1 MPGYGFVRVCAAVPR
16 LALGDCA
23 ENAANHAAF
32 VKKAAK
38 EKAQLI
44 VFPKLS
50 LTGATC
56 GDLFR
61 QPSLAKRA
69 LFALKG
75 LVSKLALKN
84 AVCVVGLPVLLEG
97 RLYDAACVFQKGRL
111 LGLELNTL
119 PENYVFSVPEKGFSC
134 SFKLLNQN
142 VLCGT
147 DLVFR
152 SENFSFTVG
161 FDSELLS
168 PSQPLSKR
176 AALGEM
182 IAVVGAVPE
191 LAGSFNKF
199 RNTASSLSGLWKRG
213 LVFASSASGESST
226 DNCYAGRAFVFEK
239 GRLLSGRKQFQAED
253 TLTIADV
260 DCEFLRFERPLEVPS
275 DESLVPFLIS
285 ELQDPKPDL
294 ALNPFV
300 PDDKALR
307 DARCE
312 EIFSIQC
319 GGLKRRM
326 EHTKAKRAVIGVS
339 GGLDSTLAL
348 LVAREAQGLRG
359 LGPGSIL
366 GITMPCFGTSGRTKS
381 NACALMEEL
390 GIEYRTIDIKGSLE
404 RHFKDISHPNDLHDA
419 AYENAQA
426 RERTQILMDV
436 ANSECGLA
444 VGTGD
449 LSEAAL
455 GWATYGGDQMAMYN
469 VNCGIP
475 KTLVRAVVAWYA
487 EKVGGKI
494 GAILSDIID
503 TPISPELLPAV
514 NGKATQKTEESV
526 GPYELHDFFIYHML
540 RRGASPEKLF
550 FLAKTVFAKRFK
562 EEKIKECLKIFLSRF
577 MSQQFKRSCSPDGVG
592 TGSVSLSPR
601 AGLRMPSDISS
612 ALWLEKL

>member
-1 MPGYGFVRVCAAVPR
+1 MPDYGFVRVCAAVPN
-16 LALGDCA
+16 LSLGDCA
-23 ENAANHAAF
+23 KNAADHLAF
-32 VKKAAK
+32 ARSAGRA
-38 EKAQLI
+38 KAQLV
-44 VFPKLS
+44 VFPELS

-61 QPSLAKRA
+61 QSGFPKRA
-69 LFALKG
+69 LAGLKELVGKLQKSDAVFVAG
-75 LVSKLALKN
+75 LPLALD
-84 AVCVVGLPVLLEG
+84 G
-97 RLYDAACVFQKGRL
+97 RLYDSACVFQKGKI
-111 LGLELNTL
+111 LGFALNSI
-119 PENYVFSVPEKGFSC
+119 PNDRAFNVPEKGFAGSA
-134 SFKLLNQN
+134 KIMGQT
-142 VLCGT
+142 VRYGT

-152 SENFSFTVG
+152 SERFSFTVG
-161 FDSELLS
+161 FGSELNDPLL
-168 PSQPLSKR
+168 PLSGR
-176 AALGEM
+176 AAFGE
-182 IAVVGAVPE
+182 ITVVMDAAPE
-191 LAGSFNKF
+191 LAGSYVKF
-199 RNTASSLSGLWKRG
+199 KNVASSLSLVWKRG
-213 LVFASSASGESST
+213 LVYASSSSGESST
-226 DNCYAGRAFVFEK
+226 DNYYGGRAFVFEE
-239 GRLLSGRKQFQAED
+239 GRLLGGTKQFQAEG
-253 TLTIADV
+253 TLTCSDV
-260 DCEFLRFERPLEVPS
+260 DCEFLRFDRPLEIPPKENVVDFSVP
-275 DESLVPFLIS
+275 
-285 ELQDPKPDL
+285 ELKEPKPTV
-294 ALNPFV
+294 AVNPFV
-300 PDDKALR
+300 PDGEAER

-319 GGLKRRM
+319 GGLARRLA
-326 EHTKAKRAVIGVS
+326 HTKAKRAVIGVS

-390 GIEYRTIDIKGSLE
+390 GIEFRTIDIHSSLE
-404 RHFKDISHPNDLHDA
+404 RHFKDISHPKDLHDA

-436 ANSECGLA
+436 ANSEAGLA

-487 EKVGGKI
+487 KKVGGKI
-494 GAILSDIID
+494 GKILSDIIA

-514 NGKATQKTEESV
+514 KGEATQKTEDSV
-526 GPYELHDFFIYHML
+526 GPYEIHDFFIYHML
-540 RRGASPEKLF
+540 RRGATPGKLLFLANAAFAGRFSPEK
-550 FLAKTVFAKRFK
+550 
-562 EEKIKECLKIFLSRF
+562 IKACLKIFLGRF
-577 MSQQFKRSCSPDGVG
+577 FSQQFKRSCSPDGVG

-612 ALWLEKL
+612 APWLDEV

>member
-1 MPGYGFVRVCAAVPR
+1 MPDYGFVRVCAAVPR
-16 LALGDCA
+16 LVLGGCA
-23 ENAANHAAF
+23 ENAASQIAF
-32 VKKAAK
+32 AKEAAAK
-38 EKAQLI
+38 KGQLI

-61 QPSLAKRA
+61 QPSLARRA
-69 LFALKG
+69 LSALKE
-75 LVSKLALKN
+75 LVSKLAKSD
-84 AVCVVGLPVLLEG
+84 AVCVAGLPLFLEG
-97 RLYDAACVFQKGRL
+97 RLYDAACVFQKGRI
-111 LGLELNTL
+111 LGIELNTL
-119 PENYVFSVPEKGFSC
+119 PSDGVFSVPEKGLPNL
-134 SFKLLNQN
+134 FKIGSQN

-152 SENFSFTVG
+152 SERFSFTVG
-161 FDSELLS
+161 FDSELLA

-176 AALGEM
+176 AAFGEM
-182 IAVVGAVPE
+182 IAVLGAVPE
-191 LAGSFNKF
+191 LAASFEKF
-199 RNTASSLSGLWKRG
+199 KNIASSQSELWKRG
-213 LVFASSASGESST
+213 LLFVSSASGESST

-239 GRLLSGRKQFQAED
+239 GKVLAAKKQFQAED
-253 TLTIADV
+253 TLTLADI
-260 DCEFLRFERPLEVPS
+260 DCEFLRFERPLEVPPG
-275 DESLVPFLIS
+275 ESVAEFSVP
-285 ELQDPKPDL
+285 ELKSPKPIL
-294 ALNPFV
+294 AVNPFV
-300 PDDKALR
+300 PGDKAAR

-319 GGLKRRM
+319 GGLARRM
-326 EHTKAKRAVIGVS
+326 AHTKAKRAVVGVS

-359 LGPGSIL
+359 LGPETIL
-366 GITMPCFGTSGRTKS
+366 GITMPCFGTSSRTKS

-390 GIEYRTIDIKGSLE
+390 GIDFRTIDIKGSLD
-404 RHFKDISHPNDLHDA
+404 RHFKDISHPEDLHDA

-436 ANSECGLA
+436 ANSEGGLA

-475 KTLVRAVVAWYA
+475 KTLVRAVVTWYA
-487 EKVGGKI
+487 EKVGGRI
-494 GAILSDIID
+494 GEILFDIID

-514 NGKATQKTEESV
+514 KGKATQKTEDSV

-540 RRGASPEKLF
+540 RRGASPEKLL
-550 FLAKTVFAKRFK
+550 FLATIAFDKRYSQSR
-562 EEKIKECLKIFLSRF
+562 IKDCLKIFLFRF
-577 MSQQFKRSCSPDGVG
+577 FSQQFKRSCSPDGVG

-601 AGLRMPSDISS
+601 AGLKMPSDISS
-612 ALWLEKL
+612 AVWLEKL

>member
-16 LALGDCA
+16 LVLGDCA
-23 ENAANHAAF
+23 ENAANISAF
-32 VKKAAK
+32 AK
-38 EKAQLI
+38 EAARKKAQLV

-50 LTGATC
+50 LTGTTC

-61 QPSLAKRA
+61 QPSLARRA
-69 LFALKG
+69 LSALKE
-75 LVSKLALKN
+75 LVNKLAKTDV
-84 AVCVVGLPVLLEG
+84 VCVVGLPILLEG
-97 RLYDAACVFQKGRL
+97 RLYDAACVFQKGKI

-119 PENYVFSVPEKGFSC
+119 PASGVFSVPEKGFPGF
-134 SFKLLNQN
+134 FKVNSQS

-152 SENFSFTVG
+152 SENFSFTVA
-161 FDSELLS
+161 FDSELFA
-168 PSQPLSKR
+168 PSQPLAKR
-176 AALGEM
+176 AAFGEVT
-182 IAVVGAVPE
+182 AVVGAVPE
-191 LAGSFNKF
+191 LAASFNKF
-199 RNTASSLSGLWKRG
+199 KNTASSLSELWKRG

-226 DNCYAGRAFVFEK
+226 DNFYAGRAFVFEK
-239 GRLLSGRKQFQAED
+239 GKVLEYKKQFRAEE
-253 TLTIADV
+253 TLTVADV
-260 DCEFLRFERPLEVPS
+260 DCEFLRFERPLEVPPS
-275 DESLVPFLIS
+275 ENVAAFSVS
-285 ELQDPKPDL
+285 ELKDPEPKL
-294 ALNPFV
+294 ALNPFL
-300 PDDKALR
+300 PDDKVECA
-307 DARCE
+307 ARCE

-319 GGLKRRM
+319 GGLARRM
-326 EHTKAKRAVIGVS
+326 AHTRSKRAIIGVS

-359 LGPGSIL
+359 LGPESIL

-404 RHFKDISHPNDLHDA
+404 RHFKDISHPKDLHDA

-436 ANSECGLA
+436 ANSEGGLA

-514 NGKATQKTEESV
+514 KGKATQKTEDSV

-540 RRGASPEKLF
+540 RRGASPEKLL
-550 FLAKTVFAKRFK
+550 FLADRAFSKRYGK
-562 EEKIKECLKIFLSRF
+562 DKIKECLTIFLSRF
-577 MSQQFKRSCSPDGVG
+577 FSQQFKRSCSPDGVG

-601 AGLRMPSDISS
+601 AGLKMPSDISF
-612 ALWLEKL
+612 APWLEKL